1 MWAVRGAF
9 FNMADEAFIPI
20 PVSLLRRICL
30 AILEMRNQGAIT
42 SDWNLEGDLEKTIA
56 EWERKQKPSCT

>member
-1 MWAVRGAF
+1 MP
-9 FNMADEAFIPI
+9 DEAFIPI

-56 EWERKQKPSCT
+56 EWERKQKPNGT